1 MKTRLC
7 PLLAALMLTGCGAS
21 GASGLPETEPLEP
34 LSAPA
39 VVTEGRTPEEDYQL
53 PTQVVGLR
61 DWMGNSRWNLDP
73 VGLLSQ
79 LPDQEV
85 ALYGVTKYSGSTA
98 LLRWGD
104 ALAEFDWS
112 FGGPQVVEPR
122 LQCWDAD
129 GDGQEEVVL
138 INLLGSGTG
147 VSIEELHI
155 VEKNQDGTLTDHC
168 FPETLWRDALSGQ
181 LSVVT
186 AEDRT
191 YAVLG
196 RELVDLTDVLLAAE
210 NIAPGAV
217 QGLTTGSQ
225 ASFSAWPHEKEPGG
239 SLRFQGAVM
248 LEGED
253 IPYYWYAADLSA
265 SVSYQDGGFT
275 LSEIHLDSVPES

>member
-196 RELVDLTDVLLAAE
+196 RELVDLTDVLLAE
-210 NIAPGAV
+210 NIAPGAIQDV
-217 QGLTTGSQ
+217 STGSQ
-225 ASFSAWPHEKEPGG
+225 AAFSAWPHEKEPGG

-253 IPYYWYAADLSA
+253 IPYDWYVAALSA

-275 LSEIHLDSVPES
+275 LSEIHLDSVPEY

>member
-1 MKTRLC
+1 
-7 PLLAALMLTGCGAS
+7 MLTGCGAS

-53 PTQVVGLR
+53 PTEVVGLR

-85 ALYGVTKYSGSTA
+85 ALYGVTKYSDSTA

-129 GDGQEEVVL
+129 GDGQQEVVL

-155 VEKNQDGTLTDHC
+155 VEKNQDGTLTDYC
-168 FPETLWRDALSGQ
+168 FPEALWRETLSGQ

-191 YAVLG
+191 YVVLG
-196 RELVDLTDVLLAAE
+196 RELADITHVLLAE
-210 NIAPGAV
+210 NVAPGAIQSV
-217 QGLTTGSQ
+217 TTGSQ

-239 SLRFQGAVM
+239 NLRFQGSVM
-248 LEGED
+248 LEGEG
-253 IPYYWYAADLSA
+253 IPYDWYTADLSA

-275 LSEIHLDSVPES
+275 LSNLHLDSLPEC

>member
-79 LPDQEV
+79 LPDQKV

-196 RELVDLTDVLLAAE
+196 RELVDLTDVLAAE

-253 IPYYWYAADLSA
+253 IPYYWYTADLSA

>member
-7 PLLAALMLTGCGAS
+7 PLLVALMLTGCGAS

-39 VVTEGRTPEEDYQL
+39 VVTEGRTPQEDYQL

-61 DWMGNSRWNLDP
+61 EWRGNSRWNLDP

-85 ALYGVTKYSGSTA
+85 ALYGVTKDSGSTA

-122 LQCWDAD
+122 LQCWDA
-129 GDGQEEVVL
+129 
-138 INLLGSGTG
+138 
-147 VSIEELHI
+147 
-155 VEKNQDGTLTDHC
+155 
-168 FPETLWRDALSGQ
+168 LSGQ

-186 AEDRT
+186 AEDKT
-191 YAVLG
+191 YVVLG
-196 RELVDLTDVLLAAE
+196 RELADITDALAAE
-210 NIAPGAV
+210 NIAPGAI
-217 QGLTTGSQ
+217 QGVTTGAQ

-239 SLRFQGAVM
+239 NLRFQGAVM

-253 IPYYWYAADLSA
+253 IPYYRYTAALSA

>member
-168 FPETLWRDALSGQ
+168 FPETLWRDALSEQ

-253 IPYYWYAADLSA
+253 IPYYWYTADLSA
-265 SVSYQDGGFT
+265 PVSYQDGGFT

>member
-7 PLLAALMLTGCGAS
+7 PLLAALVLTGCGAS
-21 GASGLPETEPLEP
+21 GASGLPETEPLES

-61 DWMGNSRWNLDP
+61 DWMGNSRWNMDP

-196 RELVDLTDVLLAAE
+196 RELVDLTDALLAE

-275 LSEIHLDSVPES
+275 LSEIHLDSVPEY